1 MTGETDV
8 RGEGS
13 VAVQLCPP
21 QIPFGLAW
29 N

>member
-1 MTGETDV
+1 MTRETDV
-8 RGEGS
+8 HGEVS

>member
-8 RGEGS
+8 RGERS
-13 VAVQLCPP
+13 VPAKLCPP